1 MTKQLQKPILIGGL
15 ALSAGLFGLNSLHQA
30 FAPAGDTLILGTMA
44 VGGGYWW
51 WSKQRGQSKALPKSV
66 VINSET
72 LQHLTAQVHLIID
85 RLTSSGAKPAA
96 TSQLQQQL
104 RHATSQLDRQSYQV
118 AITGQTRV
126 GKTTLLQELQT
137 QTGEQPIELLETPAL
152 FNTTANID
160 DVLTQQ
166 LASKADVVIFVITA
180 DLTATEYNYLQT
192 LSQQQRLL
200 LVFNKQDQYLPVDR
214 ETIQQ
219 KIKQTVASLVS
230 ANNVVGTSAKPLPI
244 TVRKMQA
251 DGSVVESI
259 ERPPV
264 DLNLLQQR
272 LQQVL
277 TAEGTQLILATTYRQ
292 INQIKTQGML
302 QLNGLRRQ
310 QALPIIEQNQ
320 WIVGATAFANPLAA
334 LDILAAAAINTQMI
348 VDLGS
353 IYQQKFSLEQ
363 AQALASNLGGLLL
376 KLGLVELSTQAIG
389 SILKTNAVTFMAG
402 GLVQGLSA
410 AYLTRIVGLTLV
422 EYFASQDLVVPQ
434 KQQEQSNWQ
443 LDRFT
448 TTLSQVFQANQRLTV
463 LQDFV
468 QQGKQRFIPT
478 AEIV

>member
-1 MTKQLQKPILIGGL
+1 MQLQKPILIGGF
-15 ALSAGLFGLNSLHQA
+15 ALSAGLLGLDSLHQM
-30 FAPAGDTLILGTMA
+30 FTSAGETLILGTMVA
-44 VGGGYWW
+44 GGGYWW
-51 WSKQRGQSKALPKSV
+51 WSKQRNLGKAPPRSV

-72 LQHLTAQVHLIID
+72 LQHLTAQVNLIID
-85 RLTSSGAKPAA
+85 QLTSNGAPPAA

-104 RHATSQLDRQSYQV
+104 RHAADQLERQFYQV
-118 AITGQTRV
+118 AITGQARV
-126 GKTTLLQELQT
+126 GKTTLWQELQT
-137 QTGEQPIELLETPAL
+137 RIEEQQVELFETPAL
-152 FNTTANID
+152 FSTTANID
-160 DVLTQQ
+160 NVLTQQ
-166 LASKADVVIFVITA
+166 LSSQADLVIFVTTA

-214 ETIQQ
+214 QAIQQ

-230 ANNVVGTSAKPLPI
+230 ADSVVSTSARPLPI
-244 TVRKMQA
+244 TVRKVQA
-251 DGSVVESI
+251 DGNVVESI

-264 DLNLLQQR
+264 DLEQLQQR

-277 TAEGTQLILATTYRQ
+277 TTEGTQLILATVYRQ

-320 WIVGATAFANPLAA
+320 WIVGATAFANPLPA
-334 LDILAAAAINTQMI
+334 LDLLAAAAINTQMI
-348 VDLGS
+348 VDLGG

-363 AQALASNLGGLLL
+363 AQVVASNLGGLLL
-376 KLGLVELSTQAIG
+376 QLGLVELSTQAIG
-389 SILKTNAVTFMAG
+389 SILKTNAVTFVAG
-402 GLVQGLSA
+402 GLIQGLSA

-422 EYFASQDLVVPQ
+422 EYFASQDLLVPP
-434 KQQEQSNWQ
+434 EQPNWQ